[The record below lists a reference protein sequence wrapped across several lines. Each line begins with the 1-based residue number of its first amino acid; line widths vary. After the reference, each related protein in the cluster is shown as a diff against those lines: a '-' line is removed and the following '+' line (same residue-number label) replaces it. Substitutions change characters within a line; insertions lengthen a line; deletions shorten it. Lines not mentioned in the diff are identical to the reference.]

1 MNEKLGVTVD
11 DFDHVIGIER
21 SGVIYSSS
29 SSSSASPPCC
39 QVSINV
45 KDGMRCSGRTY
56 GSVGSL
62 LLFVTLLV
70 GSSLGLEGSLL
81 LLVEG
86 LPLLT
91 EDLAN
96 ITC

>member
-1 MNEKLGVTVD
+1 MHGMFTKT
-11 DFDHVIGIER
+11 
-21 SGVIYSSS
+21 YS
-29 SSSSASPPCC
+29 
-39 QVSINV
+39 
-45 KDGMRCSGRTY
+45 
-56 GSVGSL
+56 SVGSL

-70 GSSLGLEGSLL
+70 GGSLGLEGSLL

-96 ITC
+96 ITY

>member
-1 MNEKLGVTVD
+1 LSKWEEML
-11 DFDHVIGIER
+11 R
-21 SGVIYSSS
+21 
-29 SSSSASPPCC
+29 
-39 QVSINV
+39 
-45 KDGMRCSGRTY
+45 RTY

-70 GSSLGLEGSLL
+70 GSGLGLEGSLL
-81 LLVEG
+81 LLIEG

-96 ITC
+96 ITCSYCQSSA

>member
-1 MNEKLGVTVD
+1 MDEM
-11 DFDHVIGIER
+11 R
-21 SGVIYSSS
+21 S
-29 SSSSASPPCC
+29 
-39 QVSINV
+39 
-45 KDGMRCSGRTY
+45 KTY

-70 GSSLGLEGSLL
+70 GSGLGLEGSLL

>member
-1 MNEKLGVTVD
+1 MKM
-11 DFDHVIGIER
+11 FR
-21 SGVIYSSS
+21 
-29 SSSSASPPCC
+29 
-39 QVSINV
+39 
-45 KDGMRCSGRTY
+45 RTY

-70 GSSLGLEGSLL
+70 CSGLGLKGSLL

-96 ITC
+96 ITCSCC

>member
-1 MNEKLGVTVD
+1 MWSDLLLFLLLV
-11 DFDHVIGIER
+11 GIAALVFGQLDCR
-21 SGVIYSSS
+21 RW
-29 SSSSASPPCC
+29 
-39 QVSINV
+39 N
-45 KDGMRCSGRTY
+45 GMLRRTY

>member
-1 MNEKLGVTVD
+1 LS
-11 DFDHVIGIER
+11 ER
-21 SGVIYSSS
+21 
-29 SSSSASPPCC
+29 
-39 QVSINV
+39 
-45 KDGMRCSGRTY
+45 DGRLRRTY

-70 GSSLGLEGSLL
+70 GSSLGLEGSFL
-81 LLVEG
+81 LLVEA

-96 ITC
+96 ITY

>member
-1 MNEKLGVTVD
+1 ML
-11 DFDHVIGIER
+11 R
-21 SGVIYSSS
+21 
-29 SSSSASPPCC
+29 
-39 QVSINV
+39 
-45 KDGMRCSGRTY
+45 RTY

-62 LLFVTLLV
+62 LLFVALLV
-70 GSSLGLEGSLL
+70 GSGLGLEGSLL

-96 ITC
+96 ITCRCC

>member
-1 MNEKLGVTVD
+1 MD
-11 DFDHVIGIER
+11 RIFR
-21 SGVIYSSS
+21 
-29 SSSSASPPCC
+29 
-39 QVSINV
+39 
-45 KDGMRCSGRTY
+45 RTY

-70 GSSLGLEGSLL
+70 GGSLGLEGSLL

-96 ITC
+96 ITY